1 MRVGRQRLLS
11 SSSVLLRLGLASAL
25 RRNHGASKHISSFFC
40 ESELGGES
48 VNEEEGEQEPSWE
61 PFSP

>member
-1 MRVGRQRLLS
+1 MLS

-25 RRNHGASKHISSFFC
+25 RRNHGASKHNSSFLC

-48 VNEEEGEQEPSWE
+48 VNEEEAEQEPSWE
-61 PFSP
+61 PFSL